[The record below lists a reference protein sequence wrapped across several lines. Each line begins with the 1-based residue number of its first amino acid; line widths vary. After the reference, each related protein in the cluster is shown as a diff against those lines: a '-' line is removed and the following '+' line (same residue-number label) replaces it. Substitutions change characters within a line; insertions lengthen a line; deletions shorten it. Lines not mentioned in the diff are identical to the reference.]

1 MLQGYLLRIVPS
13 IFLAAESR
21 TEMNRTFY
29 NFLYERSDLKMEE
42 LRKINRKL
50 KAKQIGRIVGGI
62 GTVTIGVVLLGKFI
76 YQKRYHRLSNF
87 YKR

>member
-1 MLQGYLLRIVPS
+1 
-13 IFLAAESR
+13 
-21 TEMNRTFY
+21 
-29 NFLYERSDLKMEE
+29 MEE

>member
-1 MLQGYLLRIVPS
+1 
-13 IFLAAESR
+13 
-21 TEMNRTFY
+21 
-29 NFLYERSDLKMEE
+29 MEE

-62 GTVTIGVVLLGKFI
+62 GTVTIGGCTAWKI
-76 YQKRYHRLSNF
+76 YIPKRYHRLSNF